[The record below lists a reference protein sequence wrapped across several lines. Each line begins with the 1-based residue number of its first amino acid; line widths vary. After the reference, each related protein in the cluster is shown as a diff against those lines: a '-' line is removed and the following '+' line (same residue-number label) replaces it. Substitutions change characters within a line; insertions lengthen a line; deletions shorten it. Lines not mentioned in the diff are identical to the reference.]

1 MRENRSDMSTLT
13 TLEKCVNI
21 LSLFAQATPTLSVYD
36 IAERLDLPKS
46 TVYRY
51 LSALKHHDLLEED
64 TKPGNYRL
72 GRKVIE
78 WARSALVA
86 SLEEIARPYMER
98 LSRQTGETIVLAGLR
113 HHEGVCLEKV
123 EGHHALRVTHERGAT
138 FPLHAGAT
146 GKVLMAH
153 LSQEEQDATI
163 DDVGLPRFCETTIT
177 DPQQLRT
184 ELDRIKEQ
192 GFTESD
198 GETIVGSYSVAAPIF
213 GRAGRIVAALSVSA
227 PRQRIDKTIRETM
240 IALIVEAAQE
250 ITNRVA
256 ADAAA

>member
-21 LSLFAQATPTLSVYD
+21 LSLFAPATPTLNVYD

-51 LSALKHHDLLEED
+51 LSALKHHELLQED
-64 TKPGNYRL
+64 TTPGYYRL
-72 GRKVIE
+72 GGKVIE
-78 WARSALVA
+78 LARSALVA
-86 SLEEIARPYMER
+86 SLEDIARPFMER

-123 EGHHALRVTHERGAT
+123 EGRHALRVTHERGAT

-153 LSQEEQDATI
+153 LGQVEQKAII
-163 DDVGLPRFCETTIT
+163 DDVGLPRFSETTIT
-177 DPQQLRT
+177 DKQQLESR
-184 ELDRIKEQ
+184 LNQIKEQ
-192 GFTESD
+192 GFAESD

-213 GRAGRIVAALSVSA
+213 GRTGRIVASLSVSA
-227 PRQRIDKTIRETM
+227 PRQRIDKTTRETM
-240 IALIVEAAQE
+240 IVLIVDAAHE
-250 ITNRVA
+250 ITGRVA
-256 ADAAA
+256 ADTAA